1 VYYQAGINTVF
12 RRYNITVVVAF
23 IVIILIAFSAAS
35 LRYFNQI
42 TQHKQQSLAELQQE
56 ALQLNLMLEQSVQAV
71 VGIQEF
77 AEYIL
82 KHPNEINVPMPP
94 LLQQEDMFYLNK
106 PLHDVIKQGKRL
118 SSNITGLGQISEFGP
133 RKKQEIAMANA
144 LTPAFVAAQNILKE
158 ATWFYYI
165 SLDNFVNIYP
175 WVDREIWQFSEKA
188 LDSQH
193 NKSMRV
199 LTAKNNRVIWSPPY
213 LDAAGG
219 GMNSSLGTGVFHQD
233 KLLGSVVIDLN
244 LSRLHDSLPEL
255 ELNTQGFV
263 LYNENNEVLLSKRLG
278 KESLSYRA
286 SWQDLLPES
295 LQGLTAKH
303 LATIGDSERLG
314 DWFIEKQLLT
324 ANGWILLKYQQYED
338 FSAPQFSDFIFVF
351 SMVFIGLL
359 AFLMLVN
366 TMTKRTFIKPTTEF
380 ISHIEYCAVGDPG
393 KVAPA
398 ADWLHWFQVV
408 EDIFA
413 QNRSLL
419 LQLTEQNDVL
429 DSRVIE
435 KTKALQETSTKHQRD
450 YALLRSV
457 MNAIPE
463 LIVFNDPDGLLMGCN
478 KAFERLANHSVKQML
493 GVNSAN
499 FMPIPLAEEIKV
511 LNALNKHVDPQHAL
525 IKAGEFIYQG
535 FCNEFTD
542 EQGNILGTISIFQDV
557 TLQQKTQSALE
568 KAKDQAEYANR
579 VKIQFL
585 ANMSHE
591 VRTPINAMQGMMDL
605 LTKTSLDTRQQHYLL
620 NAQSASSTLLHL
632 VDELLDLS
640 KIEAGKMVVSQDAVN
655 LPVIINKALKLN
667 IANVDH
673 QRVKIIVD
681 MSADVPSNV
690 ISDEMRLIQVLANLF
705 NNAIKFTEQGQIK
718 LTIDVLSIDDTVAK
732 LRFRVSDTGIGI
744 ASNNQNHL
752 FKAFSQADESMT
764 RKYGGSG
771 LGLSICQQIIKLL
784 GGKITLTSQLG
795 QGSELSFV
803 LPFQLVKRVVLDK
816 KKSATKGDSTQQ
828 ITSELVPNLPAE
840 LSQPLLSDITVYVID
855 KTLSTSFTRSIAK
868 MNWQLHNVSNV
879 EALCQLDVT
888 ENSVLLIDE
897 ADFVQQQ
904 SHQALKAPLAKFR
917 LLCLCQPALTQLDNN
932 TCNYLDQLSIP
943 YLLVDMPL
951 FRFALDQISQA
962 LFYNVEHAMHQGKNL
977 RLVVD
982 NAQANLDK
990 VITKADT
997 VDLQERL
1004 ITHDEQN
1011 LQGVSVLLVEDNL
1024 VNQLVAKELLLNM
1037 QAKVTIADNGQRALN
1052 LLTEQNFDV
1061 VLMDI
1066 QMPIMDGLTAAKHIR
1081 AQSQYQRLP
1090 IIAMTAHAREEDKEQ
1105 SLAVG
1110 MNLHMAKPVTGQALL
1125 SSIKKVLS
1133 NLSAV

>member
-1 VYYQAGINTVF
+1 
-12 RRYNITVVVAF
+12 
-23 IVIILIAFSAAS
+23 
-35 LRYFNQI
+35 
-42 TQHKQQSLAELQQE
+42 
-56 ALQLNLMLEQSVQAV
+56 
-71 VGIQEF
+71 
-77 AEYIL
+77 
-82 KHPNEINVPMPP
+82 
-94 LLQQEDMFYLNK
+94 
-106 PLHDVIKQGKRL
+106 
-118 SSNITGLGQISEFGP
+118 
-133 RKKQEIAMANA
+133 
-144 LTPAFVAAQNILKE
+144 
-158 ATWFYYI
+158 
-165 SLDNFVNIYP
+165 
-175 WVDREIWQFSEKA
+175 
-188 LDSQH
+188 
-193 NKSMRV
+193 
-199 LTAKNNRVIWSPPY
+199 
-213 LDAAGG
+213 
-219 GMNSSLGTGVFHQD
+219 MNSSLGTGVFHQD

-303 LATIGDSERLG
+303 LATIGDAERLG

-324 ANGWILLKYQQYED
+324 ANGWTLLKYQKYED
-338 FSAPQFSDFIFVF
+338 FSAPQYSDFIFVF
-351 SMVFIGLL
+351 SMLFIGLL

-393 KVAPA
+393 KVSPA

-435 KTKALQETSTKHQRD
+435 KTKALQETSAKHQRD

-478 KAFERLANHSVKQML
+478 KAFERLANHSVEQML

-499 FMPIPLAEEIKV
+499 FMPTPLAEEIKV
-511 LNALNKHVDPQHAL
+511 LNALNKNVYPQQAL

-640 KIEAGKMVVSQDAVN
+640 KIEAGKMVVSQNAVN

-690 ISDEMRLIQVLANLF
+690 ISDEMRLVQVLANLF
-705 NNAIKFTEQGQIK
+705 NNAIKFTEEGEIK
-718 LTIDVLSIDDTVAK
+718 LTIDVLSIDSTVAK

-803 LPFQLVKRVVLDK
+803 LPFQLVQRDVLDK
-816 KKSATKGDSTQQ
+816 KKSVIDGDSTQQ
-828 ITSELVPNLPAE
+828 VTAELVPNLPAE

-855 KTLSTSFTRSIAK
+855 KTLSTSLTLSLAK
-868 MNWQLHNVSNV
+868 MNWQLHNVSSV
-879 EALCQLDVT
+879 EALCQLDIT
-888 ENSVLLIDE
+888 ENSILLIDE

-917 LLCLCQPALTQLDNN
+917 LLCLCQPALTQLDNK

-951 FRFALDQISQA
+951 FRYALDQISQA

-982 NAQANLDK
+982 NNQANPNVLIRKED
-990 VITKADT
+990 A
-997 VDLQERL
+997 VDLQERI
-1004 ITHDEQN
+1004 ITHSEQS
-1011 LQGVSVLLVEDNL
+1011 LKGVSVLLVEDNL

-1052 LLTEQNFDV
+1052 LLTEQDFDV

-1081 AQSQYQRLP
+1081 AQSKYQRLP
-1090 IIAMTAHAREEDKEQ
+1090 IIAMTAHAREEDKEH

>member
-1 VYYQAGINTVF
+1 
-12 RRYNITVVVAF
+12 
-23 IVIILIAFSAAS
+23 
-35 LRYFNQI
+35 
-42 TQHKQQSLAELQQE
+42 
-56 ALQLNLMLEQSVQAV
+56 
-71 VGIQEF
+71 
-77 AEYIL
+77 
-82 KHPNEINVPMPP
+82 
-94 LLQQEDMFYLNK
+94 
-106 PLHDVIKQGKRL
+106 
-118 SSNITGLGQISEFGP
+118 
-133 RKKQEIAMANA
+133 
-144 LTPAFVAAQNILKE
+144 
-158 ATWFYYI
+158 
-165 SLDNFVNIYP
+165 
-175 WVDREIWQFSEKA
+175 
-188 LDSQH
+188 
-193 NKSMRV
+193 
-199 LTAKNNRVIWSPPY
+199 
-213 LDAAGG
+213 
-219 GMNSSLGTGVFHQD
+219 
-233 KLLGSVVIDLN
+233 
-244 LSRLHDSLPEL
+244 
-255 ELNTQGFV
+255 
-263 LYNENNEVLLSKRLG
+263 
-278 KESLSYRA
+278 
-286 SWQDLLPES
+286 
-295 LQGLTAKH
+295 
-303 LATIGDSERLG
+303 
-314 DWFIEKQLLT
+314 
-324 ANGWILLKYQQYED
+324 
-338 FSAPQFSDFIFVF
+338 
-351 SMVFIGLL
+351 
-359 AFLMLVN
+359 
-366 TMTKRTFIKPTTEF
+366 MTKRTFIKPTTEF

-393 KVAPA
+393 KVSPA

-435 KTKALQETSTKHQRD
+435 KTKALQETSAKHQRD

-478 KAFERLANHSVKQML
+478 KAFERLANHSVEQML

-499 FMPIPLAEEIKV
+499 FMPTPLAEEIKV
-511 LNALNKHVDPQHAL
+511 LNALNKNVYPQQAL

-640 KIEAGKMVVSQDAVN
+640 KIEAGKMVVSQNAVN

-690 ISDEMRLIQVLANLF
+690 ISDEMRLVQVLANLF
-705 NNAIKFTEQGQIK
+705 NNAIKFTEEGEIK
-718 LTIDVLSIDDTVAK
+718 LTIDVLSIDSTVAK

-803 LPFQLVKRVVLDK
+803 LPFQLVQRDVLDK
-816 KKSATKGDSTQQ
+816 KKSVIDGDSTQQ
-828 ITSELVPNLPAE
+828 VTAELVPNLPAE

-855 KTLSTSFTRSIAK
+855 LS
-868 MNWQLHNVSNV
+868 
-879 EALCQLDVT
+879 
-888 ENSVLLIDE
+888 LI
-897 ADFVQQQ
+897 
-904 SHQALKAPLAKFR
+904 
-917 LLCLCQPALTQLDNN
+917 
-932 TCNYLDQLSIP
+932 
-943 YLLVDMPL
+943 
-951 FRFALDQISQA
+951 
-962 LFYNVEHAMHQGKNL
+962 
-977 RLVVD
+977 
-982 NAQANLDK
+982 
-990 VITKADT
+990 
-997 VDLQERL
+997 
-1004 ITHDEQN
+1004 
-1011 LQGVSVLLVEDNL
+1011 
-1024 VNQLVAKELLLNM
+1024 
-1037 QAKVTIADNGQRALN
+1037 
-1052 LLTEQNFDV
+1052 
-1061 VLMDI
+1061 
-1066 QMPIMDGLTAAKHIR
+1066 HI
-1081 AQSQYQRLP
+1081 
-1090 IIAMTAHAREEDKEQ
+1090 
-1105 SLAVG
+1105 
-1110 MNLHMAKPVTGQALL
+1110 
-1125 SSIKKVLS
+1125 
-1133 NLSAV
+1133 